1 MQSFATNPLVSILMP
16 FRDTGRFLPECLH
29 SILEQDLKDWELLA
43 VDDHSTDT
51 GREFMEKLAALDARV
66 RVMDAEGRGIIPAL
80 RQAYRLSRGQLIT
93 RMDSDDLMAP
103 HRLQLMAGQLTSHGP
118 GHLALGR
125 VRYFSHR
132 GISNGYARYE
142 AWINGLTA
150 RGENFSEI
158 YKECVIPSPCWMA
171 YRRDLDACGAFNPDR
186 YPEDY
191 DLCFRFYEGGLKCLP
206 SEHLL
211 HYWRDYDQRT
221 SRTSPHYAQNY
232 FLDLKLYH
240 FLRLDRVPGR
250 PLVVWGA
257 GFKGKTIARKLKAAR
272 QPFHWLCDNP
282 RKIGRKIYGV
292 PLQHYT
298 FLGQLENAQSII
310 TVANEEAQ
318 EAIRN
323 HLHALGQLSMRD
335 FYFFC

>member
-1 MQSFATNPLVSILMP
+1 
-16 FRDTGRFLPECLH
+16 
-29 SILEQDLKDWELLA
+29 
-43 VDDHSTDT
+43 
-51 GREFMEKLAALDARV
+51 
-66 RVMDAEGRGIIPAL
+66 
-80 RQAYRLSRGQLIT
+80 
-93 RMDSDDLMAP
+93 
-103 HRLQLMAGQLTSHGP
+103 
-118 GHLALGR
+118 
-125 VRYFSHR
+125 
-132 GISNGYARYE
+132 
-142 AWINGLTA
+142 
-150 RGENFSEI
+150 
-158 YKECVIPSPCWMA
+158 MA

-191 DLCFRFYEGGLKCLP
+191 DLCFRFYEGGLKCLS

-240 FLRLDRVPGR
+240 FLRLDHGPGR

-257 GFKGKTIARKLKAAR
+257 GFKGKTIARKLKAAG

-292 PLQHYT
+292 PLRHYT
-298 FLGQLENAQSII
+298 FLDQLENAQSII

-323 HLHALGQLSMRD
+323 HLYALGQRSMRD